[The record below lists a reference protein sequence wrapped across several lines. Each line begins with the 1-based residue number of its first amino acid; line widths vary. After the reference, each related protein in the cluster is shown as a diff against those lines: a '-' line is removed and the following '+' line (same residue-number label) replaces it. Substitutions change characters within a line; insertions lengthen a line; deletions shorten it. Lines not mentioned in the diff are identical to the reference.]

1 MKIQDKLNS
10 YLEDYE
16 SSVEITDGYQFDM
29 KDTINRIELYRASKF
44 KSGEY
49 DSQGDKKFF
58 FNIITPMCG
67 NATKFIDIDR
77 KDVIIKPLDGEDERI
92 KAMLYSTL
100 LRQYM
105 DKRNIG
111 VLFNKCSD
119 TLPWYGSFVVKKTGD
134 KLKYVPL
141 KNLYFDP
148 AVSNKDDSYDLNS
161 PYIVEKHC
169 MNEAELRE
177 MSSKGWSQ
185 SAIEALIEYTE
196 EHDEAI
202 EVYEFHSYF
211 DNETWSEDGESTD
224 NEKYFKGV
232 VFLTCNTKIEDAILF
247 KEKEDSFP
255 YKKVDFITIEGR
267 GLGLGIAEQSFD
279 GQIRWNEMTNQKAKS
294 MKLSAKHIFQTR
306 DTQIEANVLTDIMD
320 GDIMKVR
327 SEITPLVNEER
338 NLQAYKMEEDN
349 VMNITRAVSNA
360 QDILMGEP
368 LPSRTPFRLGVMQQQ
383 NATKFFDFIRQNIG
397 MFWDEVFEEWIIPEF
412 EKEANK
418 EQILEVY
425 DTDTIDLLVER
436 DVNTR
441 INQAIVK
448 YVISTGNFPTKEE
461 VDLLKQQLTDE
472 QKRKPTQFAEL
483 IKNYFK
489 DFKKHLTIDISGEQK
504 ATAQEVETMTN
515 FLQLLAQNPGIMQ
528 NPDLV
533 KMLNGI
539 ASRVGISPMTF
550 SGQAQVQPTLGQAGG
565 MPPVNA
571 GGPPQPQQM

>member
-1 MKIQDKLNS
+1 MNYSEKLNS
-10 YLEDYE
+10 NLKDFETLIK
-16 SSVEITDGYQFDM
+16 ITDGYLFNT
-29 KDTINRIELYRASKF
+29 KDTINKIELYRASKF
-44 KSGEY
+44 KSGDY

-105 DKRNIG
+105 DRRNIG

-119 TLPWYGSFVVKKTGD
+119 TLPWYGSFIVKKVGD
-134 KLKYVPL
+134 KIKYVPL
-141 KNLYFDP
+141 KNIKFDP
-148 AVSNKDDSYDLNS
+148 AISNSDDTYDLNS
-161 PYIVEKHC
+161 SWIIEEHIMSPS
-169 MNEAELRE
+169 ELRE
-177 MSSKGWSQ
+177 MKLWNQTVVERIISQSLKGNSPIKVYECYDYFENKYLDLPGDGYSKGV
-185 SAIEALIEYTE
+185 I
-196 EHDEAI
+196 
-202 EVYEFHSYF
+202 F
-211 DNETWSEDGESTD
+211 
-224 NEKYFKGV
+224 
-232 VFLTCNTKIEDAILF
+232 TCNNDG
-247 KEKEDSFP
+247 KEENVLYKKKLDKFP

-279 GQIRWNEMTNQKAKS
+279 GQIRWNEMANQKAKS
-294 MKLSAKHIFQTR
+294 MKISSKHIFQTR
-306 DTQIEANVLTDIMD
+306 DVQIEGNILTDVLD
-320 GDIMKVR
+320 GDILKVR
-327 SEITPLVNEER
+327 SEVTPLVNEER

-412 EKEANK
+412 EKEANQA
-418 EQILEVY
+418 QILEVY

-461 VDLLKQQLTDE
+461 VDILKQQLTDE

-571 GGPPQPQQM
+571 GGPPQPMMQ

>member
-1 MKIQDKLNS
+1 MKYLTKLKE
-10 YLEDYE
+10 YLKEFDTAIK
-16 SSVEITDGYQFDM
+16 ITDGYSFNT
-29 KDTINRIELYRASKF
+29 KKTINKIELYRASKF
-44 KSGEY
+44 ESGDY

-92 KAMLYSTL
+92 RAMLYSTL

-105 DKRNIG
+105 DRRNIG
-111 VLFNKCSD
+111 LLFNKCSD
-119 TLPWYGSFVVKKTGD
+119 TLPWYGSFVVKKVGD
-134 KLKYVPL
+134 KVKYVPL
-141 KNLYFDP
+141 KNVYFDP

-161 PYIVEKHC
+161 PYVIEEHF
-169 MNEAELRE
+169 MTESELRD
-177 MSSKGWSQ
+177 MVSKGWDKD
-185 SAIEALIEYTE
+185 AVEKLIESSE
-196 EHDEAI
+196 EGQI
-202 EVYEFHSYF
+202 KVYEFYSYF
-211 DNETWSEDGESTD
+211 DAESWGDGSD
-224 NEKYFKGV
+224 NEDYFKGV
-232 VFLTCNTKIEDAILF
+232 VFIGECDEETILF
-247 KEKEDSFP
+247 KEKIKSFP
-255 YKKVDFITIEGR
+255 YKKVDFTTIEGR

-279 GQIRWNEMTNQKAKS
+279 GQIRWNEMANQKAKS
-294 MKLSAKHIFQTR
+294 MKISSKHIFQTR
-306 DTQIEANVLTDIMD
+306 DVQIEGNILTDVLD
-320 GDIMKVR
+320 GDILKVR

-383 NATKFFDFIRQNIG
+383 NATKFFDFIRQNVG

-571 GGPPQPQQM
+571 GGPPQPQVMQ

>member
-1 MKIQDKLNS
+1 MNYSEKLNS
-10 YLEDYE
+10 NLKDFETLIK
-16 SSVEITDGYQFDM
+16 ITDGYLFNT
-29 KDTINRIELYRASKF
+29 KDTINKIELYRASKF
-44 KSGEY
+44 KSGDY

-105 DKRNIG
+105 DRRNIG

-119 TLPWYGSFVVKKTGD
+119 TLPWYGSFIVKKVGD
-134 KLKYVPL
+134 KIKYVPL
-141 KNLYFDP
+141 KNIKFDP
-148 AVSNKDDSYDLNS
+148 AISNSDDTYDLNS
-161 PYIVEKHC
+161 PWIVEEHI
-169 MNEAELRE
+169 MSPSELRE
-177 MSSKGWSQ
+177 MKLWDQKVVERLINESLKNNTPIKVYECYDYFKNEYLGLPGDGYSKGVIFTVNQ
-185 SAIEALIEYTE
+185 DGRE
-196 EHDEAI
+196 ENVLYRSKLD
-202 EVYEFHSYF
+202 
-211 DNETWSEDGESTD
+211 
-224 NEKYFKGV
+224 K
-232 VFLTCNTKIEDAILF
+232 
-247 KEKEDSFP
+247 FP

-279 GQIRWNEMTNQKAKS
+279 GQIRWNEMANQKAKS
-294 MKLSAKHIFQTR
+294 MKISSKHIFQTR
-306 DTQIEANVLTDIMD
+306 DVQIEGNILTDVLD
-320 GDIMKVR
+320 GDILKVR

-349 VMNITRAVSNA
+349 VMNITRAGSNA

-571 GGPPQPQQM
+571 GGPPQPQMTQ